1 VLQFLIDDFL
11 LKSDNDQTIV
21 KFLNQKKFTKV
32 FTQSNGL
39 EIREISINDLIK
51 QLQSRNLKS
60 KTEFVKF

>member
-1 VLQFLIDDFL
+1 MLQFLIDDFL

>member
-1 VLQFLIDDFL
+1 MLQFLVEDFL